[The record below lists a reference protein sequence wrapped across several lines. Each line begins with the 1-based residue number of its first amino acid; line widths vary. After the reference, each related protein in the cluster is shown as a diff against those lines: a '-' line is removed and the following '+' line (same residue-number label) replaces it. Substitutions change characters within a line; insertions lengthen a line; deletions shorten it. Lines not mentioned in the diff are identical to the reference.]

1 MPANLKKVLL
11 QYTDARKL
19 EEKTTM
25 RRKIAMAM
33 VGLLVGSGAAAAAH
47 AADAA
52 AGKALYEKSCA
63 GCHGP
68 DGKGN
73 QKMAT
78 ILGEKG
84 LNIVGKDTA
93 KKSDD
98 QLLKIISEGAGK
110 MPAAKLTKEEQKQA
124 LSYVR
129 SLAK

>member
-1 MPANLKKVLL
+1 MPANLKKVLV

>member
-1 MPANLKKVLL
+1 MPANLKKVLV

-110 MPAAKLTKEEQKQA
+110 MPAAKLTR
-124 LSYVR
+124 R
-129 SLAK
+129 SKNKL

>member
-1 MPANLKKVLL
+1 MRKKL
-11 QYTDARKL
+11 A
-19 EEKTTM
+19 
-25 RRKIAMAM
+25 IAMM
-33 VGLLVGSGAAAAAH
+33 GLSFGAGAAAAAF

-52 AGKALYEKSCA
+52 AGKALYEKSCT

-98 QLLKIISEGAGK
+98 QLLKIIAEGAGK